1 MSKKLKLFSKYIS
14 TIVILLSFSFYAHAQ
29 DVPTDDEVVDSVKT
43 GVEMGNMRL
52 KDPKSIQS
60 KYEYDPVSNKY
71 IYKKTA
77 NDFDVN
83 APLILTPSEY
93 EALVRKENIKN
104 YFREKIKSIDSKK
117 ENEADKRNLLPT
129 YYVKSGL
136 FENIFGSNTID
147 IKPIGTV
154 ELDLGMRYTKQDNPI
169 LSPRNRRTYSF
180 DFNQR
185 ISLSLMGKVGTRLSV
200 NTNYDTKST
209 FAFQNLL
216 KLEYAP
222 TEDDIIQKIEVGNVS
237 LPLSSA
243 LIKGAQSL
251 FGVKAQFKFGRT
263 TITGIFSEQKSQTKT
278 VVAEG
283 GGTLE
288 EFNLFA
294 LDYDA
299 DRHFFLSQYFR
310 NRYDYSLRNYPFIDS
325 RVKVTRV
332 EVWVTNRQNR
342 VNSTQNNMRNIIA
355 LQDLGEAQLTTKP
368 ADNSIPD
375 NQIVALNPIPA
386 DFFNVPADSP
396 SDNKNNK
403 FNPDDIDGGNSYLN
417 SKIRDVGLAGS
428 GFNGVTVTEGID
440 FSKLENAR
448 KLTSPSEYT
457 YHQEL
462 GYISLAQKLTND
474 EVLAVAYEYTIG
486 DQVYRVGEFANGGV
500 DATVVTGNDAANQS
514 VSSQALVLKMLK
526 SNLTNV
532 EKPVW
537 NLMMKNIYQIPGA
550 YQLSP
555 NDFKLNVVYSDPSPV
570 NYITANQGMEL
581 PTGVKDTP
589 LIKVLNLDRLNYN
602 NDPEAGGDGFFDFI
616 PGLTVDQQNGR
627 IIFTTTEPF
636 GKHMFNKLST
646 GSTSEDYTDEF
657 SYNLN
662 QQKYVFRSMYRTTQA
677 ASLQQNQKNKYQLKG
692 KFKSTG
698 GDGIPIGAF
707 NVPKGSVRVTAGGRM
722 LTEGV
727 DYTVNYQAGRV
738 QILDPA
744 LKTSNVPIQVSVENN
759 SVFGQQTRR
768 FSGVTVEHK
777 ISDKFIIGGTLINL
791 HERPLTQKSNY
802 GSESVNNTIYGLNT
816 NFSTELPL
824 LTRLINKFPTI
835 DTEVPSN
842 LSFRGEVA
850 FLKPGAPKAANFD
863 GEAAVYVDDF
873 EGSQSTVDLRSPI
886 AWQISS
892 APVGLGGERT
902 EGDLSYGYNRAKLNW
917 YTIDPV
923 FYTNQRPGEIN
934 ESSVSF
940 NKTRRIYNQEVFPV
954 TDIAI
959 GQNTVIP
966 TLDLSYYPKERGP
979 YNFNPTANGNTLNN
993 PAQNWGGIM
1002 RAINTTDF
1010 EQSNVQYIHFWIQD
1024 PYLEGETLSNNTGK
1038 IIFNLGEI
1046 SEDIL
1051 KDGRKQYENG
1061 LPTDGGNQNT
1071 VVTNWG
1077 KIPSTQSLVYAFDT
1091 STSNRTNQDV
1101 GFDGLDN
1108 NQESAKYA
1116 QFAALEDPA
1125 ADDYSYYLNS
1135 TGDVLQRY
1143 KKYNGLDGNS
1153 PITVTDTNR
1162 GSSTLPDAEDVNRDN
1177 TMNTINA
1184 YYEYSIDMKPGIKI
1198 GDKYVTDI
1206 RNTSVKTP
1214 DGNTK
1219 TARWIQYKIPIF
1231 APERTE
1237 GTINGFRSI
1246 RFMRM
1251 LLNGFDSDITV
1262 RFATLEFIRGDWRRY
1277 VSSLDEKDPNKNNTN
1292 TQFDVLAVNIQENGN
1307 RTPIPYVLPPN
1318 VRREQL
1324 TVNNTL
1330 INQNE
1335 QSLSI
1340 RVCDLNPNDGRGVFK
1355 ATSVDMRQFKKLK
1368 MFLHAESKVG
1378 ATPLQDNQLIGF
1390 LRFGNDVTDN
1400 FYEVEIPLKVTAPNA
1415 TSSDEIWPEK
1425 NDIDLKLEDLIKL
1438 KLKALA
1444 ATNVDKTKI
1453 YYLYEDE
1460 IDPSAAS
1467 KENKLHLGIKGNPDF
1482 GLIRSMMVGVKNNGI
1497 TDACGE
1503 VWFNELRISDM
1514 ENKGGMAALA
1524 SLDTNIADVAAF
1536 SATGRMSTI
1545 GFGSVE
1551 QKPNDRSRVDSKQ
1564 YDIVTNV
1571 NLGKFLPKKAGLT
1584 IPMNIANGEQFITP
1598 QYDPFY
1604 RDVKLELVKEADIKG
1619 LDKDFIMGRAIDYT
1633 KRNSLSFIGVRKERA
1648 PEQKKRIYDVENFT
1662 VNYSYNETNQHNYEI
1677 ESLRDQKVRTGVD
1690 YTYSFDAKHIE
1701 PLKKV
1706 KILGK
1711 SEYLKILQ
1719 EINFKPVPDNISF
1732 SGNITR
1738 QMNRQQFRQIDV
1750 AGIPL
1755 DPLFRRNFL
1764 FDYNY
1769 VVNYNIF
1776 KSLKLTYN
1784 ATNSNIV
1791 RNYLDKDNMAIPS
1804 FTLWDDFWA
1813 TGTPN
1818 NHKQTLTANYEL
1830 PISKIPVFK
1839 FVKSQYNYTSNFDW
1853 RRSNTAMSTYVA
1865 DDGTTFKLGNT
1876 IQNSNTQALNTT
1888 LDMAQFYKYIG
1899 LGPKPK
1905 NRKRDERSFTA
1916 PPSQPAAPNAQNQSD
1931 EKESAGK
1938 IMGDFGMGLL
1948 TSVKTIQ
1955 INYSENN
1962 GTVLPGFLPYVGF
1975 FGTTAPTLPFVF
1987 GSQSDIRYQMAVNG
2001 YLTNYPNFNQNYTQ
2015 VQGRTLNMTA
2025 GIDLMP
2031 DFRVDLIADRLRTEN
2046 YVEQYD
2052 AANGYYNSR
2061 SPYTTGNYS
2070 ISTILIKTSFA
2081 NNADT
2086 FSETFETF
2094 KSNRLI
2100 IANRLAE
2107 QYYGTKDFPV
2117 YNNPLDPVHVK
2128 NMGYPVGFG
2137 KSSQAVLIPSFL
2149 SAYSGSDASDYS
2161 TSTFKRFPL
2170 PNWTIKYS
2178 GLMRLSWFKDN
2189 FKRFSLHHGYKAT
2202 YSINAYRSNFEYD
2215 KNPGGQSTTS
2225 GDFIPKMLIGNMN
2238 LVEQFNPLIR
2248 VDFELKSSYKFL
2260 AEMKKDRAL
2269 SLSFDNNLLTDV
2281 SGYEYIL
2288 GMGYRIKNVSFNS
2301 RFADNAAGVIKND
2314 INVRA
2319 DFSYRNNKTVIRYL
2333 DVLNNDRLSGG
2344 QNIWTIK
2351 FTADYAFSKS
2361 LTAIMFYD
2369 HSFSKAVISTAFPL
2383 TNIRAGFTIRYN
2395 FGN

>member
-1 MSKKLKLFSKYIS
+1 M
-14 TIVILLSFSFYAHAQ
+14 LLSISFYTHAQ
-29 DVPTDDEVVDSVKT
+29 DVPLDEEVVDSVKT
-43 GVEMGNMRL
+43 GIEMGNMRL
-52 KDPKSIQS
+52 KDPKSIQT

-83 APLILTPSEY
+83 APLVLTPAEY
-93 EALVRKENIKN
+93 ESLVRKENIKN
-104 YFREKIKSIDSKK
+104 YFREKIKSIDGKK
-117 ENEADKRNLLPT
+117 ENEADKKNLLPT

-169 LSPRNRRTYSF
+169 LSPRNRRTYAF

-243 LIKGAQSL
+243 LIKGAQTL

-263 TITGIFSEQKSQTKT
+263 TVTGIFSEQKSQTKT

-310 NRYDYSLRNYPFIDS
+310 NQYDFSLRNYPFIDS
-325 RVKVTRV
+325 RIKITRV

-342 VNSTQNNMRNIIA
+342 VNSTQNNMRNIVA

-368 ADNSIPD
+368 GDNSIPD
-375 NQIVALNPIPA
+375 SQIVALNPVPS
-386 DFFNVPADSP
+386 DFFNVSVNAP
-396 SDNKNNK
+396 SDNGNNK
-403 FNPDDIDGGNSYLN
+403 FNPNQIGAGTSYLN
-417 SKIRDVGLAGS
+417 PNIRDVGLAGS
-428 GFNGVTVTEGID
+428 GFNGITASEGID
-440 FSKLENAR
+440 FAKLENAR
-448 KLTSPSEYT
+448 KLNSPSEFT
-457 YHQEL
+457 FHPEL
-462 GYISLAQKLTND
+462 GYISLSQKLTND

-486 DQVYRVGEFANGGV
+486 DQVYKVGEFANDGV
-500 DATVVTGNDAANQS
+500 DATVVTNNDVTTDDAATQS

-555 NDFKLNVVYSDPSPV
+555 NDFKFNIVYSDPSPV

-581 PTGVKDTP
+581 PSDVKETP
-589 LIKVLNLDRLNYN
+589 LLKVLNMDRLNFN

-616 PGLTVDQQNGR
+616 PGLTVDQQSGR
-627 IIFTTTEPF
+627 IIFTTVEPF
-636 GKHMFNKLST
+636 GKHLFNKLST
-646 GSTSEDYTDEF
+646 GSTSEEYSDEV

-677 ASLQQNQKNKYQLKG
+677 ASLQQNQKNKFQLKG
-692 KFKSTG
+692 RFKSTG

-707 NVPKGSVRVTAGGRM
+707 NVPKGSVRVMAGGRM

-744 LKTSNVPIQVSVENN
+744 LKSSNIPIQVSVENN

-768 FSGVTVEHK
+768 FAGVTIEHK

-791 HERPLTQKSNY
+791 HERPLTQKSNL

-816 NFSTELPL
+816 NYSTEIPL

-892 APVGLGGERT
+892 APVGLGGEKT

-934 ESSVSF
+934 ESSVSL
-940 NKTRRIYNQEVFPV
+940 NKTRRVYYQEVFPV

-966 TLDLSYYPKERGP
+966 TLDLTYYPKERGP
-979 YNFNPTANGNTLNN
+979 YNFNTTANGNTLNN

-1010 EQSNVQYIHFWIQD
+1010 EQSNVEYIQFWIQD

-1038 IIFNLGEI
+1038 ITFNLGEI

-1061 LPTDGGNQNT
+1061 LPADGGNQNT
-1071 VVTNWG
+1071 VATDWG

-1091 STSNRTNQDV
+1091 NAANRTNQDV
-1101 GFDGLDN
+1101 GFDGLSN
-1108 NQESAKYA
+1108 GQEAAKYA

-1125 ADDYSYYLNS
+1125 ADDYAYFLNTS
-1135 TGDVLQRY
+1135 GDVLERY
-1143 KKYNGLDGNS
+1143 KQYNGLDGNS

-1162 GSSTLPDAEDVNRDN
+1162 GSTTLPDTEDVNRDN

-1184 YYEYSIDMKPGIKI
+1184 YFEYSIDMKPGIQI

-1206 RNTSVKTP
+1206 RNTSVSTP

-1231 APERTE
+1231 KPERVE
-1237 GTINGFRSI
+1237 GSIDGFRSV

-1251 LLNGFDSDITV
+1251 YMNGFDNDITV
-1262 RFATLEFIRGDWRRY
+1262 RFATLELIRGDWRRY
-1277 VSSLDEKDPNKNNTN
+1277 NASLDETNLTKDNTD
-1292 TQFDVLAVNIQENGN
+1292 TKFDVLAVNIQENGN
-1307 RTPIPYVLPPN
+1307 RSPIPYVLPPN

-1335 QSLSI
+1335 QSLSL
-1340 RVCDLNPNDGRGVFK
+1340 RVCDLDPNDGRGVFK
-1355 ATSVDMRQFKKLK
+1355 ATSTDMRQFKKLK
-1368 MFLHAESKVG
+1368 MFVHAESVVG
-1378 ATPLQDNQLIGF
+1378 STPLQDDQLVGF
-1390 LRFGNDVTDN
+1390 IRFGNDVTDN
-1400 FYEVEIPLKVTAPNA
+1400 FYQVEIPLKVTLPNA
-1415 TSSDEIWPEK
+1415 ATSDEIWPEK
-1425 NDIDLKLEDLIKL
+1425 NNIDLRLEDLIQL
-1438 KLKALA
+1438 KLMALGPDN
-1444 ATNVDKTKI
+1444 TDKTKI
-1453 YYLYEDE
+1453 YYKNEEE
-1460 IDPSAAS
+1460 INPSAAS
-1467 KENKLHLGIKGNPDF
+1467 KENKLRLGIKGNPDF
-1482 GLIRSMMVGVKNNGI
+1482 GLVRNMMVGVKNNGLN
-1497 TDACGE
+1497 DACGE

-1514 ENKGGMAALA
+1514 DNNGGMAALA

-1551 QKPNDRSRVDSKQ
+1551 QKPNERSRQDTKQ

-1584 IPMNIANGEQFITP
+1584 IPMNIANGEQIITP
-1598 QYDPFY
+1598 EYDPFN
-1604 RDVKLELVKEADIKG
+1604 RDVKLELVKDANING
-1619 LDKDFIMGRAIDYT
+1619 GNKDFIMGRAIDYT

-1662 VNYSYNETNQHNYEI
+1662 VNYSYNEMNQHNYEI

-1690 YTYSFDAKHIE
+1690 YTYSFDSKHKE

-1706 KILGK
+1706 KFLSK

-1732 SGNITR
+1732 SSNLTR
-1738 QMNRQQFRQIDV
+1738 QMNRQQFRQVEV

-1755 DPLFRRNFL
+1755 DPLYRRNFL

-1776 KSLKLTYN
+1776 KSLKLAYN
-1784 ATNSNIV
+1784 ATNNNIV
-1791 RNYLDKDNMAIPS
+1791 RNYLDEDNKAIPS

-1853 RRSNTAMSTYVA
+1853 RRSNTAMSTIITEEGSVYS
-1865 DDGTTFKLGNT
+1865 LGNT

-1888 LDMAQFYKYIG
+1888 LDMAQFYKFIG
-1899 LGPKPK
+1899 LGPKSK
-1905 NRKRDERSFTA
+1905 TRKRDDKSFTA
-1916 PPSQPAAPNAQNQSD
+1916 PPTQPTAPNTQNQQD

-1938 IMGDFGMGLL
+1938 RMGDFGMGLL

-1962 GTVLPGFLPYVGF
+1962 GTVLPGYLPSIGF
-1975 FGTTAPTLPFVF
+1975 FGTTTPTLPFVF

-2001 YLTNYPNFNQNYTQ
+2001 HLTNYPNFNQNYTQ

-2052 AANGYYNSR
+2052 AADGYYNSR
-2061 SPYTTGNYS
+2061 SPYSTGNYS

-2081 NNADT
+2081 NNTDA

-2107 QYYGTKDFPV
+2107 QYYGTKNFPV
-2117 YNNPLDPVHVK
+2117 YDNPLDPVHAK
-2128 NMGYPVGFG
+2128 NLGYPVGFG

-2149 SAYSGSDASDYS
+2149 AAYSGADASDYS
-2161 TSTFKRFPL
+2161 TNTFKRFPL
-2170 PNWTIKYS
+2170 PNWTVKYS
-2178 GLMRLSWFKDN
+2178 GLMKLNWFKDN
-2189 FKRFSLHHGYKAT
+2189 FKRFSLHHGYKST
-2202 YSINAYRSNFEYD
+2202 YAINAYRSNFEYD
-2215 KNPGGQSTTS
+2215 KNPGGTSAAS
-2225 GDFIPKMLIGNMN
+2225 GDFIPKMLIANMN

-2248 VDFELKSSYKFL
+2248 VDFELKNSYKFL
-2260 AEMKKDRAL
+2260 AEIKKDRAM

-2281 SGYEYIL
+2281 SGYEYIV
-2288 GMGYRIKNVSFNS
+2288 GMGYRIKNVTINS
-2301 RFADNAAGVIKND
+2301 RFAESTAGVIKND
-2314 INVRA
+2314 INIRT

-2344 QNIWTIK
+2344 QNIWTVK

-2361 LTAIMFYD
+2361 LTTILFYD